1 MGRATRAVVDLQ
13 ALQHNLA
20 QVRRIAPASRVMAC
34 IKANAYGHGA
44 ADAAHALADADAFA
58 VACVDEAMVV
68 RESGIDHPVVLLE
81 GVFSREEAS
90 LAAQY
95 RLEPVVHDPA
105 QFDWLAAAPPES
117 LRVWVKVDTG
127 MGRLG
132 FRRERLADVRERI
145 HAIASVRRPLNW
157 MTHLACSD
165 DRADE
170 VTTTEQIGRFE
181 DVLGDWSGER
191 SIANSAGILAWPG
204 SHADWVR
211 PGIMLYG
218 VSPFSES
225 TGGRENLK
233 PVMTVSTRLIAIREV
248 RRGERIGYG
257 GDWTAPE
264 DMPMG
269 VAGIGYG
276 DGYPRHAPS
285 GTPVLVNGRRV
296 PLAGRVSMD
305 MITVDLRSQPDARV
319 GDPVVLWGEG
329 LPVEEVAQ
337 AAGTIGY
344 ELLCRLTGRV
354 RFEVRDAGRVRRQSS
369 V

>member
-1 MGRATRAVVDLQ
+1 MSRATRAVVDLQ
-13 ALQHNLA
+13 ALEHNLA
-20 QVRRIAPASRVMAC
+20 QVRRIAPSSRVMAC

-44 ADAAHALADADAFA
+44 VDAAHALADADAFA
-58 VACVDEAMVV
+58 VASVDEAVAV
-68 RESGIDHPVVLLE
+68 RESGIDHPIVLLE
-81 GVFSREEAS
+81 GVFSSEEAR
-90 LAAQY
+90 LAARY
-95 RLEPVVHDPA
+95 GLEPVLHDPA
-105 QFDWLAAAPPES
+105 QLDWVAAGPSGS

-132 FRRERLADVRERI
+132 FRCERLAEIRERI
-145 HAIASVRRPLNW
+145 LAIPSVRRPLNW

-165 DRADE
+165 DRGDK
-170 VTTTEQIGRFE
+170 VTTTEQIRRFQRI
-181 DVLGDWSGER
+181 LGDWPGDR
-191 SIANSAGILAWPG
+191 SIANSAGIIAWPE

-218 VSPFSES
+218 VSPFPES
-225 TGGRENLK
+225 AGLDENLK
-233 PVMTVSTRLIAIREV
+233 PAMTVSTRLIAVREV
-248 RRGERIGYG
+248 RRGERVGYG
-257 GDWTAPE
+257 GDWVAPE
-264 DMPMG
+264 DMTMG

-285 GTPVLVNGRRV
+285 GTPVLVNGQRV

-305 MITVDLRSQPDARV
+305 MITVDLRRQPGAKV

-329 LPVEEVAQ
+329 LPVEAVAES
-337 AAGTIGY
+337 AGTIGY

-354 RFEVRDAGRVRRQSS
+354 RFETRDSRHVPRQST